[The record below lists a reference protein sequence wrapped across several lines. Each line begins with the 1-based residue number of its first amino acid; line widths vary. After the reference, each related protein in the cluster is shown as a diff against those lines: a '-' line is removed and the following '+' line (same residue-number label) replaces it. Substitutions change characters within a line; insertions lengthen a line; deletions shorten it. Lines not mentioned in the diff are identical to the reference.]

1 MTEDVPAPAG
11 HNSNR
16 MSLEDFRRG
25 LASLMSL
32 DFEELVAAGVFHE
45 WQGKDW
51 ETFRRDPFR
60 NFFYA
65 DEAAAD
71 AIWSL
76 IESRQLKRLAA

>member
-1 MTEDVPAPAG
+1 MI
-11 HNSNR
+11 
-16 MSLEDFRRG
+16 LEDFRSG

-60 NFFYA
+60 SFF
-65 DEAAAD
+65 
-71 AIWSL
+71 L
-76 IESRQLKRLAA
+76 CT